1 MRKLGFVAGA
11 AVAGVGV
18 AMLVVWWRGDGE
30 IGAGGLAA
38 ALALGLLV
46 LVLAVLQLVRPRPS
60 NAGVLPGAVSLLSAT
75 GLVAAAGLLSED
87 SGGPR
92 GVLASTIGAAVALA
106 IVTLIPYVR
115 GGPAEDVVQAPT
127 IEEGDVP
134 SSVNKETVE
143 VLLAA
148 MQKLLDAEDTRAQ
161 SLNARAVGLGG
172 FAAILVTLLVPAAR
186 DLGDGRGPDPLA
198 ASVILI
204 AAAAVLLVAGV
215 LAVLLGVV
223 VTRQVSTVSIAEVR
237 LWETQRF
244 VEKSPT
250 WVRGRLLLTLRR
262 ALVTER
268 LANNRKAGWLTAA
281 VTVVAG
287 GVLCAAAGSLTL
299 LV

>member
-1 MRKLGFVAGA
+1 MMRKPWVVAGA
-11 AVAGVGV
+11 AVVGVGV

-38 ALALGLLV
+38 TLALALLV
-46 LVLAVLQLVRPRPS
+46 LVLAVLQLARPRPS

-75 GLVAAAGLLSED
+75 ALVAAGGLLSED
-87 SGGPR
+87 SDGPR
-92 GVLASTIGAAVALA
+92 WVWASLVGVAVVIA
-106 IVTLIPYVR
+106 VVSLIAYVR
-115 GGPAEDVVQAPT
+115 GGPVSGAQDPM

-134 SSVNKETVE
+134 DSVNKETVE

-161 SLNARAVGLGG
+161 SLNARAIGLGG

-223 VTRQVSTVSIAEVR
+223 VTRQISTVSIAEVR
-237 LWETQRF
+237 LWETQPF

-250 WVRGRLLLTLRR
+250 WVRGRLLVTLRR

-268 LANNRKAGWLTAA
+268 LANICVPA
-281 VTVVAG
+281 
-287 GVLCAAAGSLTL
+287 
-299 LV
+299 